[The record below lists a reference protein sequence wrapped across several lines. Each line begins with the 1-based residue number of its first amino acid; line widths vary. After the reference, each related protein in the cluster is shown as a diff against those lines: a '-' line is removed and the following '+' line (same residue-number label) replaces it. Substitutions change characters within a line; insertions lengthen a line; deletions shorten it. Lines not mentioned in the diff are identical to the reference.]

1 MTAGFEKE
9 AQEYIQVVYKDT
21 TSVGFGIVP
30 PYVVGWYCPKAQF
43 DAASLE
49 T

>member
-1 MTAGFEKE
+1 MTKGYEEE

-30 PYVVGWYCPKAQF
+30 PYVVGWYCPKA
-43 DAASLE
+43 
-49 T
+49 